1 MTLSRVLSLMVI
13 HLTRAKEVKLNTK
26 DMQNEALSGGMS
38 TGSQRCLTLPDI
50 VLPAG
55 RSLSCSS
62 IEGSR
67 VASIGSQNLITSD
80 MLNHAWAIMSVQN
93 QVPSSLLMPR
103 AESPVSVS
111 IPIAAMID
119 GMTNGTVRTAR
130 IIDCILQ
137 SYLPSSQATG
147 RPSDIVARDERM
159 D

>member
-1 MTLSRVLSLMVI
+1 
-13 HLTRAKEVKLNTK
+13 
-26 DMQNEALSGGMS
+26 
-38 TGSQRCLTLPDI
+38 
-50 VLPAG
+50 
-55 RSLSCSS
+55 
-62 IEGSR
+62 
-67 VASIGSQNLITSD
+67 

-103 AESPVSVS
+103 AESPVRVS
-111 IPIAAMID
+111 IPIAAMIE
-119 GMTNGTVRTAR
+119 GMTNGTVRTAL